1 MEQPPQS
8 GAPEEN
14 LETGD
19 TPATSD
25 HTRPA
30 RLERIEE
37 GRWIAGVSTGIAYY
51 FNIPVWLVRVAFLL
65 MMTAGGLGLVMY
77 LAGALLI
84 PHETEDQS
92 MVMRWADQLERPSQ
106 WIGAALAVLGV
117 SILLGIFTDIGGGLI
132 WVIGLIGLGV
142 MLFRNDPADASPRKT
157 VTETTDE
164 TAESEAA
171 TSAALVGA
179 ASSPKAR
186 RVREPQER
194 KMREPKER
202 KVRPPR
208 PHSNLGRYTVATAL
222 LVLSALGTADIL
234 DLMTPSALD
243 YFAVGLGITGLGLV
257 IGTVWGRSRGLI
269 LVGLLL
275 TPIVFVGSF
284 VEPNIEGF
292 DGQWRI
298 GSADQWS
305 EWTVVDHKTDTQLI
319 DITELSDVHTFDA
332 NAGSFLIDLTDTVI
346 DAGATLKVELGA
358 GELLI
363 IVPDDV
369 RVQANGRVIA
379 GDVTVFGENSSGLGF
394 IEVNETAGPSGTVE
408 LFIDVEV
415 GAGEIII
422 KQG

>member
-1 MEQPPQS
+1 MEA
-8 GAPEEN
+8 G
-14 LETGD
+14 ETS
-19 TPATSD
+19 ATDD

-37 GRWIAGVSTGIAYY
+37 GRWVAGVSTGIAYY

-65 MMTAGGLGLVMY
+65 TITAGGRGLVMY

-92 MVMRWADQLERPSQ
+92 MVMRWADQMERPSQ

-117 SILLGIFTDIGGGLI
+117 SIFLGIFTNIGGGLI
-132 WVIGLIGLGV
+132 WVFGLIGLGV
-142 MLFRNDPADASPRKT
+142 MLFRNDPANASSRET
-157 VTETTDE
+157 GTETTDE
-164 TAESEAA
+164 TDESGTS

-179 ASSPKAR
+179 TSSPKAR
-186 RVREPQER
+186 RVREPKVR

-208 PHSNLGRYTVATAL
+208 PHSNLGRYTVAAAL

-234 DLMTPSALD
+234 DLMTPSAPD

-269 LVGLLL
+269 LVGLLV
-275 TPIVFVGSF
+275 TPIVFIGSV
-284 VEPNIEGF
+284 VEPNIEGI
-292 DGQWRI
+292 DGHWRI
-298 GSADQWS
+298 GSGGQWS
-305 EWTVVDHKTDTQLI
+305 DWTAVSHRVDSERI
-319 DITELSDVHTFDA
+319 NITELSDVHTFDA
-332 NAGSFLIDLTDTVI
+332 TAGSFQIDLTDTVI
-346 DAGATLKVELGA
+346 DEGATLQVELGA
-358 GELLI
+358 GELVV

-369 RVQANGRVIA
+369 RVQANARVIA
-379 GDVTVFGENSSGLGF
+379 GEVTVFGENSSGLGF

>member
-14 LETGD
+14 MEAGETS
-19 TPATSD
+19 ATDD

-37 GRWIAGVSTGIAYY
+37 GRWVAGVSTGIAYY

-65 MMTAGGLGLVMY
+65 MITAGGLGLVMY

-92 MVMRWADQLERPSQ
+92 MVMRWADQMERPSQ

-117 SILLGIFTDIGGGLI
+117 SIFLGIFTNIGGGLI
-132 WVIGLIGLGV
+132 WVFGLIGLGV
-142 MLFRNDPADASPRKT
+142 MLFRNDPANASSRET
-157 VTETTDE
+157 GTETTDE
-164 TAESEAA
+164 TDESGTS

-179 ASSPKAR
+179 TSSPKAR
-186 RVREPQER
+186 RVREPKAR

-208 PHSNLGRYTVATAL
+208 PHSNLGRYTVAAAL

-234 DLMTPSALD
+234 DLMTPSAPD

-257 IGTVWGRSRGLI
+257 IGTG
-269 LVGLLL
+269 
-275 TPIVFVGSF
+275 
-284 VEPNIEGF
+284 
-292 DGQWRI
+292 GQWSDWTAVNHRVDSERI
-298 GSADQWS
+298 N
-305 EWTVVDHKTDTQLI
+305 
-319 DITELSDVHTFDA
+319 ITELSDVHTFDA
-332 NAGSFLIDLTDTVI
+332 TAGSFQIDLTDTVI
-346 DAGATLKVELGA
+346 DEGATLQVELGA
-358 GELLI
+358 GELVV

-369 RVQANGRVIA
+369 RVQANARVIA
-379 GDVTVFGENSSGLGF
+379 GEVTVFGENSSGLGF